1 MAMLRAQQWHGRQ
14 LREMHVLITGASSGL
29 GAAMARHLA
38 KGRGTITLV
47 GRNDQRLNEVAQDCR
62 GIGAIP
68 RILNCD
74 VADASDCDSKIRRA
88 DEDQPIDILIANA
101 GIGGV
106 DVLAP
111 PSGEPVAFARKII
124 DVNLMGVVHTIA
136 PVLETFM
143 QRQRGH
149 IAIVSSMMA
158 FQGLADAP
166 IYAASKAA
174 VRTYGQGLRR
184 LLAPQG
190 VSVTVACPGFVATP
204 MSASL
209 PFTGPFM
216 LQPDDAA
223 QRIINAMHRRRAEI
237 AFPWQLALLAKSA
250 DLLPTT
256 VVDRLLSA
264 GRSFATS
271 PPR

>member
-14 LREMHVLITGASSGL
+14 LSEMHVLITGASSGL
-29 GAAMARHLA
+29 GAAMARQLA
-38 KGRGTITLV
+38 DGGGTITLV
-47 GRNDQRLNEVAQDCR
+47 GRDDQRLSKVAEDCGR
-62 GIGAIP
+62 IGAMP
-68 RILNCD
+68 RILRCD

-88 DEDQPIDILIANA
+88 DIDQPIDILIANA
-101 GIGGV
+101 GIGGA

-111 PSGEPVAFARKII
+111 PSGEPVALARRIV
-124 DVNLMGVVHTIA
+124 DVNLMGVIHTIA

-143 QRQRGH
+143 RRQRGH
-149 IAIVSSMMA
+149 IALVSSMMA

-166 IYAASKAA
+166 VYAASKAA

-184 LLAPQG
+184 LLLPHG
-190 VSVTVACPGFVATP
+190 VCVTVACPGFVATP

-216 LQPDDAA
+216 LRPEDAA
-223 QRIINAMHRRRAEI
+223 ERIIRAIHRRRAEI
-237 AFPWQLALLAKSA
+237 AFPWQLALLAKCA
-250 DLLPTT
+250 DMLPTV
-256 VVDRLLSA
+256 VVDRVLSA
-264 GRSFATS
+264 TRSFATP